1 MTQGVQI
8 SMLLNPAESL
18 AFSEVPGFA
27 TTAEAGY
34 NGETTFARLLSDEQ
48 QQQLPQRQPV
58 AAAPSQLA
66 SPESVIEAE
75 LTVLPAPAVVAADPA
90 AQSVA
95 AAAEPKTAE
104 LSDADIAVWSEISL
118 PPVEP
123 EPVAQQA
130 TISWLGLIEQANQT
144 SAQLDKKRFMAIQ
157 QQLMQQQVIEQQI
170 GPVPES
176 PLLPAEQAELIF
188 SQQFDTTRQQ
198 SSSSPTTKVGTAQQ
212 VSEPVISAPAIAAS
226 ATEPSG
232 TEVEQETAQANL
244 DPVLQLQTKSEQTAV
259 PQAAA
264 ALERTVMQPVV
275 SAKAAGF
282 TDGQADKAIVS
293 TPTSAVLQ
301 TPLQPAIAPETTSA
315 ALLAPEQEVVE
326 LMQQILPSQAT
337 QQTAPLSSAK
347 AAADPTVPV
356 DKTPA
361 ESAIV
366 INDAPEVAALAVAI
380 NAAPQVVSQSAA
392 PLQATVSRAALT
404 SSSAKGTAERHSKVD
419 SDTASDERSA
429 ARKVSLTE
437 AIPAAET
444 SNDKALPPINRLEVV
459 LSASSG
465 SAAQTPAT
473 TLTETATQLQSR
485 FEQQLTQ
492 QQKADAPVASP
503 ELSAKLKQLNLQ
515 QQDATLQLRERVH
528 LMVRQNIQVAEIRLD
543 PAELGQMQIRLNLQ
557 QEQASVQ
564 FIVQQQAAKEL
575 LEQQMPRLREMLQQ
589 QGIQLGEGQVQQQ
602 ERQQSGQTGQGPQQ
616 GTELADAVDDALPA
630 QQIQVKLSERL
641 VDYYA

>member
-48 QQQLPQRQPV
+48 QQQLPQRQSV
-58 AAAPSQLA
+58 AAVPSQLA
-66 SPESVIEAE
+66 SPEPVAEAE
-75 LTVLPAPAVVAADPA
+75 LTPLPVPAVVAADPA
-90 AQSVA
+90 GQSVA
-95 AAAEPKTAE
+95 AAAESIPVE

-130 TISWLGLIEQANQT
+130 AISWLGLIEQANQT

-157 QQLMQQQVIEQQI
+157 QQLMQHQVIEQQI

-212 VSEPVISAPAIAAS
+212 LSEPVISAPAIAAS

-244 DPVLQLQTKSEQTAV
+244 DPVLQLQAKSERTAV
-259 PQAAA
+259 TQAAA
-264 ALERTVMQPVV
+264 DLERTIMQPVV
-275 SAKAAGF
+275 SAKAAGV

-293 TPTSAVLQ
+293 TPTSAVPQ

-315 ALLAPEQEVVE
+315 AMLAPEQEVVE
-326 LMQQILPSQAT
+326 LMQQMLPSQAA
-337 QQTAPLSSAK
+337 QQTAPLSSSK
-347 AAADPTVPV
+347 AVADPTVPV
-356 DKTPA
+356 DKTAVEPVV
-361 ESAIV
+361 V
-366 INDAPEVAALAVAI
+366 INDVAEVAALAVT
-380 NAAPQVVSQSAA
+380 AAPQAVSQSAA
-392 PLQATVSRAALT
+392 PLQAAVSRVAGT
-404 SSSAKGTAERHSKVD
+404 SPAAKGTAERHSKVD
-419 SDTASDERSA
+419 SETASRELSA
-429 ARKVSLTE
+429 GRNVSLTE
-437 AIPAAET
+437 AIPPAET
-444 SNDKALPPINRLEVV
+444 SANNALPPISRLEVV
-459 LSASSG
+459 LAANSG
-465 SAAQTPAT
+465 SAVPAT

-492 QQKADAPVASP
+492 QQKADAPPSAP

-528 LMVRQNIQVAEIRLD
+528 VMVRQNIQVAEIRLD
-543 PAELGQMQIRLNLQ
+543 PAELGQMQIRVNLQ

-602 ERQQSGQTGQGPQQ
+602 ERQQTGQNSQGQQQ
-616 GTELADAVDDALPA
+616 GTELADTGDDAMPT

>member
-18 AFSEVPGFA
+18 AFGEALGF
-27 TTAEAGY
+27 TTTVEAGY

-58 AAAPSQLA
+58 AAASSQLA
-66 SPESVIEAE
+66 SPEPVVEAE
-75 LTVLPAPAVVAADPA
+75 PPPLPVPAVVAADPA
-90 AQSVA
+90 RQSA
-95 AAAEPKTAE
+95 AAPEPIPAE
-104 LSDADIAVWSEISL
+104 LSDADITTWSEISL
-118 PPVEP
+118 PPLMS

-130 TISWLGLIEQANQT
+130 AISWLGLIEQANQT
-144 SAQLDKKRFMAIQ
+144 SAQLDKKRLMAIQ
-157 QQLMQQQVIEQQI
+157 QQLVQQQVIEQQI

-188 SQQFDTTRQQ
+188 SQQFDTTKQGSH
-198 SSSSPTTKVGTAQQ
+198 SSQATKVGMAQQ
-212 VSEPVISAPAIAAS
+212 LSEPVISAPAIAAS
-226 ATEPSG
+226 TAESLSTDA
-232 TEVEQETAQANL
+232 EQETAQANL
-244 DPVLQLQTKSEQTAV
+244 DPVLQLQAKSEQTAV
-259 PQAAA
+259 TQTAV
-264 ALERTVMQPVV
+264 ALDLATMPPVV
-275 SAKAAGF
+275 SATAAGV

-293 TPTSAVLQ
+293 TPTSAVPQ

-326 LMQQILPSQAT
+326 LMQQILPSQAD

-356 DKTPA
+356 DKAPA

-366 INDAPEVAALAVAI
+366 INEAPEVAALAVAI
-380 NAAPQVVSQSAA
+380 NAAPQAVSQSAP
-392 PLQATVSRAALT
+392 PLQAAVSRVAGTWPA
-404 SSSAKGTAERHSKVD
+404 AKGTAERHSKVD

-429 ARKVSLTE
+429 ARNVSLTE
-437 AIPAAET
+437 AIPPVET
-444 SNDKALPPINRLEVV
+444 SADKALPPISRLEVV
-459 LSASSG
+459 LAANSG
-465 SAAQTPAT
+465 SAVQVQAGNLAET
-473 TLTETATQLQSR
+473 TTQLQSR
-485 FEQQLTQ
+485 FEQQLIQ
-492 QQKADAPVASP
+492 QQKADAPAASP

-543 PAELGQMQIRLNLQ
+543 PAELGQMQIRVNLQ

-602 ERQQSGQTGQGPQQ
+602 ERQQTGQNSQGQQQ
-616 GTELADAVDDALPA
+616 GTELADTGDDAMPT

>member
-48 QQQLPQRQPV
+48 QQQLPQRQSV
-58 AAAPSQLA
+58 AAVPSQLA
-66 SPESVIEAE
+66 SPEPVAEAE
-75 LTVLPAPAVVAADPA
+75 LTPLPVPAVVAADPA
-90 AQSVA
+90 GQSVA
-95 AAAEPKTAE
+95 AAAKAIPIE
-104 LSDADIAVWSEISL
+104 LSDTDIAVWSEISL

-130 TISWLGLIEQANQT
+130 AISWLGLIEQANQT

-157 QQLMQQQVIEQQI
+157 QQLMQHQVIEQQI

-212 VSEPVISAPAIAAS
+212 LSEPVISAPAIAAS

-244 DPVLQLQTKSEQTAV
+244 DPVLPLQAKSERTAV
-259 PQAAA
+259 TQAAA
-264 ALERTVMQPVV
+264 DLERTIMQPVV
-275 SAKAAGF
+275 SAKAAGV

-293 TPTSAVLQ
+293 TPTSAVPQ

-326 LMQQILPSQAT
+326 LMQQMLPFQAA
-337 QQTAPLSSAK
+337 QQTATLSSSK
-347 AAADPTVPV
+347 AVADPTVPV
-356 DKTPA
+356 DKTAVEPVV
-361 ESAIV
+361 V
-366 INDAPEVAALAVAI
+366 INDVAEVAALAVT
-380 NAAPQVVSQSAA
+380 AAPQAVSQSAA
-392 PLQATVSRAALT
+392 PLQAAVSRVAGTWPA
-404 SSSAKGTAERHSKVD
+404 AKGTAERHSKVD
-419 SDTASDERSA
+419 SETASRERSA
-429 ARKVSLTE
+429 GRNVSLTE
-437 AIPAAET
+437 AIPPVET
-444 SNDKALPPINRLEVV
+444 SADKALPPISRLEVV
-459 LSASSG
+459 LAANSASAVQVQAG
-465 SAAQTPAT
+465 NLADT
-473 TLTETATQLQSR
+473 TTQLQSR
-485 FEQQLTQ
+485 FEQQLIQ
-492 QQKADAPVASP
+492 QQKAGAPVASP

-543 PAELGQMQIRLNLQ
+543 PAELGQMQIRVNLQ

-602 ERQQSGQTGQGPQQ
+602 QRQQTGQNSQGQQQ
-616 GTELADAVDDALPA
+616 GTELADTVDDAMPT